1 LIRGWSTFRRHEAA
15 AFKKPFFT
23 PEALMNAT
31 ERTAPN
37 GAFAA
42 LRRFASVRKMV
53 ERCDFCSAELCE
65 DHQHLIE
72 PERRRLVCVC
82 GACAVLFGG
91 HGETSYRRV
100 PRRPLYLKDFRLTDA
115 QWGGLLMIPIQLA
128 FIFHSSPAG
137 RVIGLYPGPA
147 GPTESSLDLA
157 VWDEVAQDNPALKRM
172 SPDVEGLLVNRSAR
186 AGGAPDY
193 FIAPIDEC
201 FKLAGLIRA
210 NWRGLSGGEQV
221 WKEIGRFF
229 ADLKTRSNEVMG
241 APRA

>member
-1 LIRGWSTFRRHEAA
+1 LY
-15 AFKKPFFT
+15 
-23 PEALMNAT
+23 
-31 ERTAPN
+31 
-37 GAFAA
+37 
-42 LRRFASVRKMV
+42 
-53 ERCDFCSAELCE
+53 E

-72 PERRRLVCVC
+72 PEQRRLVCVC

-91 HGETSYRRV
+91 HGETSYRRA
-100 PRRPLYLKDFRLTDA
+100 PRRILYLKDFRLTDA
-115 QWGGLLMIPIQLA
+115 QWEGLLIPIQLA
-128 FIFHSSPAG
+128 FFFHSSPAG
-137 RVIGLYPGPA
+137 RVIALYPSPA

-157 VWDEVAQDNPALKRM
+157 MWDEVAQDNPALKRM

-210 NWRGLSGGEQV
+210 NWRGLSGGEDV

-229 ADLKTRSNEVMG
+229 ADLKTRSNEVME